1 MAESVEELFG
11 IARERLPRHVAIIMD
26 GNNRWAKQH
35 NLPSIG
41 GHKAGVDAVRRTIE
55 ACGEYG
61 IEVLTLFAFSSEN
74 WRRPANEVGALMEL
88 FLLMLRRET
97 KRLHKHQIRLKVLGD
112 ISAFSPAIQKHIKEA
127 EALTSENARVT
138 LQIAAN
144 YGGRWD
150 ITEAA
155 RSLAEDVA
163 AGRMDPADID
173 EQALTDRMTT
183 AGVIDPDLVIRTSGE
198 QRISNFLLWQSAYSE
213 FYFSDV
219 LWPDFGR
226 DHFHQAMQTY
236 AGRQRRFGRTSK
248 QLESGQC

>member
-1 MAESVEELFG
+1 MAESVEEVCG
-11 IARERLPRHVAIIMD
+11 IARARLPRHVAIIMD
-26 GNNRWAKQH
+26 GNNRWAKKRH
-35 NLPSIG
+35 LPGIS

-74 WRRPANEVGALMEL
+74 WRRPADEVSALMEL

-112 ISAFSPAIQKHIKEA
+112 LSAFSPSIQQHIREA
-127 EALTSENARVT
+127 EALTADNARVT

-150 ITEAA
+150 ITQAVQQLAA
-155 RSLAEDVA
+155 EVA
-163 AGRMDPADID
+163 AGTLAPEAID
-173 EQALTDRMTT
+173 EALIGARLTT

-198 QRISNFLLWQSAYSE
+198 QRISNFLLWQGAYSE
-213 FYFSDV
+213 LYFDEV
-219 LWPDFGR
+219 LWPDFDR
-226 DHFHQAMQTY
+226 DHFHRAMLAY

-248 QLESGQC
+248 QLEAGQC